1 MELVILA
8 GRWTFSAM
16 VHSWFKVWPLV
27 LAFGGSCGSAQ
38 AAAPT
43 DPGLEL
49 APPIV
54 TNGVVELRLRG
65 EAHVAYVIEG
75 STNLLAWQPVATNS
89 DPLIERSILLE
100 SAPGQKFFRA
110 WRSQLPVFAGA
121 IATTG
126 NFDLAGKI
134 VRMDSFDS
142 ADPLYS
148 NGGFYPVG
156 DISKQKDNAHL
167 LVMGDFTNS
176 LGGGTLKVKGTV
188 RTKPGGTV
196 DMGPQDVVG
205 SKLWV
210 ESGNLGIQPG
220 YLLDDLNVMFPSVE
234 LPASTGWVPLVRQ
247 NPPVNIGGVNYD
259 YVITEGDWL
268 LAELVDRIYVS
279 GAARVHV
286 TDRVHIIGSS
296 VVWIGPGG
304 SLRLY
309 VSASSA
315 FIGAG
320 YGVINESENLNNFTY
335 FGLPSNKSL
344 ILGANAHF
352 FGAIYAPA
360 TDLLL
365 GGGGADEYDF
375 IGAIVSHTVKIN
387 GRLYFHFDENLSRI
401 GPLR

>member
-8 GRWTFSAM
+8 GRWTCSAM
-16 VHSWFKVWPLV
+16 VHSWFKVWPFL
-27 LAFGGSCGSAQ
+27 LALGGSCGTAP

-54 TNGVVELRLRG
+54 TNGVVDLRLRG

-121 IATTG
+121 ITTIG
-126 NFDLAGKI
+126 NFDLGGKNLQ
-134 VRMDSFDS
+134 MDSFDS
-142 ADPLYS
+142 ADPNYSDLGLYPA
-148 NGGFYPVG
+148 GTVA
-156 DISKQKDNAHL
+156 KQKDNGNL

-234 LPASTGWVPLVRQ
+234 LPASTGWAPLVRQ

-286 TDRVHIIGSS
+286 TDRVHVFGSGIQ
-296 VVWIGPGG
+296 IGPGG

-315 FIGAG
+315 RIIG
-320 YGVINESENLNNFTY
+320 YPVINETNNANNFIY

-344 ILGANAHF
+344 ILGANDNF
-352 FGAIYAPA
+352 IGAIYAPD

-387 GRLYFHFDENLSRI
+387 GRLNFHFDENLSRI
-401 GPLR
+401 GPKR